1 MSSFIHNG
9 NANSIPQYAILYCTE
24 TELKMTQHSEILN
37 KHTITL
43 ISLQKTV
50 KTLAEGT
57 LAEGVWGDSDLVL
70 KVSVVYTYFGWR
82 VYVNDVYNALVS
94 IRLIFLMETWNNVG
108 GIEALFFVPKPIFLF
123 RSLNLWPLF
132 SYYNSKD
139 CVCLYV
145 CTYDHPRVCTTT
157 HVQIRL

>member
-1 MSSFIHNG
+1 MISSFIHNG

-37 KHTITL
+37 NLSLHKRTITL

-94 IRLIFLMETWNNVG
+94 VRLIVLNGNMEQCW
-108 GIEALFFVPKPIFLF
+108 
-123 RSLNLWPLF
+123 W
-132 SYYNSKD
+132 
-139 CVCLYV
+139 
-145 CTYDHPRVCTTT
+145 H
-157 HVQIRL
+157 